1 MKRTLMLALGAVL
14 LLAGHVTAQQAPIPV
29 PLFQPDTTWPQ
40 SLPNNWV
47 LTNVTKLSVDRGDN
61 VYILHRPR
69 QAKAGVAPTPSVVVV
84 DAAGKFLRAW
94 GGPGA
99 GYDWPEVE
107 HTIFVDHF
115 DVPAIGKFVL
125 GRYGRSATTEQLDAY
140 QAVFQDYVVS
150 TYNTRLTSYAGQT
163 LDVIGATAG
172 EEGRT
177 IVKSRINQPA
187 AGTSPIQV
195 DWVMTG
201 VDGSYKII
209 DVVIGGVSM
218 ALTQRSE
225 FGSVIQ
231 SGGGT
236 VDALITRL
244 RDQVAAVN
252 GQG

>member
-1 MKRTLMLALGAVL
+1 MPGRLNRLLGAAFFMV
-14 LLAGHVTAQQAPIPV
+14 AA
-29 PLFQPDTTWPQ
+29 LF
-40 SLPNNWV
+40 
-47 LTNVTKLSVDRGDN
+47 
-61 VYILHRPR
+61 
-69 QAKAGVAPTPSVVVV
+69 AATPASA
-84 DAAGKFLRAW
+84 DAADPASLFIKDLGGRAI
-94 GGPGA
+94 GILSDKA
-99 GYDWPEVE
+99 LATDDRRQQF
-107 HTIFVDHF
+107 HTIFVEHF

-125 GRYGRSATTEQLDAY
+125 GRYGRSATPEQMDAY
-140 QAVFQDYVVS
+140 QQVFQDYVVS

-163 LDVIGATAG
+163 LDVVGSAPG

-187 AGTSPIQV
+187 AGTPPIQV
-195 DWVMTG
+195 DWILTG
-201 VDGSYKII
+201 TEGSFRII

-252 GQG
+252 SQG

>member
-1 MKRTLMLALGAVL
+1 MPGRINSLIGAAFLMLAALCSVRPA
-14 LLAGHVTAQQAPIPV
+14 LA
-29 PLFQPDTTWPQ
+29 
-40 SLPNNWV
+40 
-47 LTNVTKLSVDRGDN
+47 
-61 VYILHRPR
+61 
-69 QAKAGVAPTPSVVVV
+69 
-84 DAAGKFLRAW
+84 DAADPASHFIADLGSRAI
-94 GGPGA
+94 GILSDKSLA
-99 GYDWPEVE
+99 TEDRRQQFHV
-107 HTIFVDHF
+107 IFVTHF

-125 GRYGRSATTEQLDAY
+125 GRYGRSATPEQMDAY
-140 QAVFQDYVVS
+140 QQVFQDYVVS

-163 LDVIGATAG
+163 LDVIGSTPG

-187 AGTSPIQV
+187 AGTPPIQV
-195 DWVMTG
+195 DWVVTG
-201 VDGSYKII
+201 AEGGFKII

-252 GQG
+252 EQG

>member
-1 MKRTLMLALGAVL
+1 MPGRINRLIGAAFLMLAALCSVRPA
-14 LLAGHVTAQQAPIPV
+14 LA
-29 PLFQPDTTWPQ
+29 
-40 SLPNNWV
+40 
-47 LTNVTKLSVDRGDN
+47 
-61 VYILHRPR
+61 
-69 QAKAGVAPTPSVVVV
+69 
-84 DAAGKFLRAW
+84 DAADPASHFIADLGSRAI
-94 GGPGA
+94 GILSDKSLA
-99 GYDWPEVE
+99 TEDRRQQFHV
-107 HTIFVDHF
+107 IFVNHF

-125 GRYGRSATTEQLDAY
+125 GRYGRSATPEQMDAY
-140 QAVFQDYVVS
+140 QQVFQDYVVS

-163 LDVIGATAG
+163 LDVIGSTPG

-187 AGTSPIQV
+187 AGTPPIQV
-195 DWVMTG
+195 DWVVTG
-201 VDGSYKII
+201 AEGGFKII

-252 GQG
+252 EQG

>member
-1 MKRTLMLALGAVL
+1 MPGRINRLIGAAFLVVAALCSVRPALA
-14 LLAGHVTAQQAPIPV
+14 
-29 PLFQPDTTWPQ
+29 
-40 SLPNNWV
+40 
-47 LTNVTKLSVDRGDN
+47 
-61 VYILHRPR
+61 
-69 QAKAGVAPTPSVVVV
+69 
-84 DAAGKFLRAW
+84 DAADPASHFIADLGSRAI
-94 GGPGA
+94 GILSDKSLA
-99 GYDWPEVE
+99 TDDRRQQFHV
-107 HTIFVDHF
+107 IFVDHF

-125 GRYGRSATTEQLDAY
+125 GRYGRSATPEQLDAY
-140 QAVFQDYVVS
+140 QQVFQDYVVG

-163 LDVIGATAG
+163 LDVIGSTPG

-187 AGTSPIQV
+187 AGTPPIQV
-195 DWVMTG
+195 DWVVTG
-201 VDGSYKII
+201 AEGSYKII

-252 GQG
+252 EPG